1 MYDIIIVGGG
11 PAGLTA
17 AIYAV
22 RANKKVLVL
31 EATACGGQIIY
42 ASKIENYPAAPSIS
56 GLSFAQTLQKQ
67 AEDLGAEI
75 EFESAQTIQDKE
87 GAKLIKTENGEYEAK
102 AVIIACGTKPRSLRL
117 ENLEK
122 LIGRGISFCATCD
135 GAFFK
140 DKVVAVNGGGNSA
153 LHEAIYLSDI
163 AKKVY
168 LVHRRD
174 EFRAGASLVE
184 EARGKDNIEFVLDAY
199 VSKLTGNERLE
210 SIEIRRK
217 DSTETISLDGL
228 FISIGREPNV
238 RYLMGSLEL
247 TEDGYVMAG
256 EDCTTNIP
264 GVFVA
269 GDVRDKA
276 VRQLVTAASDGAI
289 AAEAALKYINEHNNH
304 EEGVKSV

>member
-1 MYDIIIVGGG
+1 MYDIIIIGGG
-11 PAGLTA
+11 AAGLTA

-75 EFESAQTIQDKE
+75 EFESAQTVQNKG
-87 GAKLIKTENGEYEAK
+87 GAKLVKTENGEYEAK
-102 AVIIACGTKPRSLRL
+102 AVIIACGTKPRTLRL
-117 ENLEK
+117 ENIDK
-122 LIGRGISFCATCD
+122 LTGHGISYCATCD

-199 VSKLTGNERLE
+199 ISELIGNERLE

-238 RYLMGSLEL
+238 GYLMESLEL
-247 TEDGYVMAG
+247 TEDGYVKAG

>member
-75 EFESAQTIQDKE
+75 EFESAQTIQNKE
-87 GAKLIKTENGEYEAK
+87 GAKLIKTENGEYGAK

-199 VSKLTGNERLE
+199 ISKLIGNERLE

-217 DSTETISLDGL
+217 DSTETI
-228 FISIGREPNV
+228 
-238 RYLMGSLEL
+238 
-247 TEDGYVMAG
+247 
-256 EDCTTNIP
+256 
-264 GVFVA
+264 
-269 GDVRDKA
+269 
-276 VRQLVTAASDGAI
+276 
-289 AAEAALKYINEHNNH
+289 
-304 EEGVKSV
+304 